1 MAELREPQG
10 DSFQHVVSDMGRNAD
25 TMFSVDSLQEG
36 LYCAQTSAMKRFK
49 EAMAR
54 LRIVPNVAALQGQ

>member
-1 MAELREPQG
+1 
-10 DSFQHVVSDMGRNAD
+10 MGRNAD

-36 LYCAQTSAMKRFK
+36 LYCAQMSAMKRFK